1 MIEVKCQMDEGQKN
15 GFDMVY
21 GANYN
26 TCWGYTYAVFH
37 LDKVLETMFLS
48 KAMHSM
54 IKVEDRKV

>member
-15 GFDMVY
+15 GYDMVY

-26 TCWGYTYAVFH
+26 TCRGYTYAAFH
-37 LDKVLETMFLS
+37 LDKMSEILFLS

>member
-1 MIEVKCQMDEGQKN
+1 MDEGQKN

-26 TCWGYTYAVFH
+26 TCRGYTYAAFH
-37 LDKVLETMFLS
+37 LDKMSEILFLS